1 MISAN
6 DFIDKNHHIKQRAEA
21 FPQPITPPDS
31 DTASISPNKPHA
43 NTTGSL
49 PSMPISSMY
58 PVVSTDGQDHHS
70 LHHQHQNQITGQMDH
85 HAHDFHLDWSQPPV
99 GFSFRSLLEDTTP
112 WFNNN
117 VKESQSHLAYHTA
130 EKRPFEHD
138 AQLHLNAKVRRVD
151 RCADPELKKLRCG
164 IGGSYRF
171 SLSKLHFNRV
181 SCPYC
186 VSPNEQ
192 NGKQSKVSV
201 QSFTWHAHSDQTR
214 LGMDKSRVLAASR
227 HWSPQ

>member
-1 MISAN
+1 MVTPATDTGESSSEAISSDYMEN
-6 DFIDKNHHIKQRAEA
+6 KKREVS

-31 DTASISPNKPHA
+31 DTASISPNKPSSVSTSQH
-43 NTTGSL
+43 L

-58 PVVSTDGQDHHS
+58 PVVSSEHTDHT
-70 LHHQHQNQITGQMDH
+70 LHHQMSQIDQT
-85 HAHDFHLDWSQPPV
+85 HDFHLDWTQPPV
-99 GFSFRSLLEDTTP
+99 GFSFRSLLEDNSTP

-117 VKESQSHLAYHTA
+117 VKDAQISYQG

-138 AQLHLNAKVRRVD
+138 PNYHNAKVRRVD

-171 SLSKLHFNRV
+171 SLSKLHFNRI

-186 VSPNEQ
+186 VAPANDRT
-192 NGKQSKVSV
+192 GKQSKVSV
-201 QSFTWHAHSDQTR
+201 SLISSI
-214 LGMDKSRVLAASR
+214 K
-227 HWSPQ
+227 

>member
-1 MISAN
+1 MVTQAPDTGESSSEAISS
-6 DFIDKNHHIKQRAEA
+6 DYMEKKRVSES

-31 DTASISPNKPHA
+31 DTASISPNKPSMSVSTSSSTQH
-43 NTTGSL
+43 L

-58 PVVSTDGQDHHS
+58 PVVSSEHHTTDHT
-70 LHHQHQNQITGQMDH
+70 LHHTTQHQMSQIDH
-85 HAHDFHLDWSQPPV
+85 THDFQLDWTQPPV
-99 GFSFRSLLEDTTP
+99 GFSFRSLLEDNSTT

-117 VKESQSHLAYHTA
+117 VKDAQITYQG

-138 AQLHLNAKVRRVD
+138 LNYHNAKVRRVD

-171 SLSKLHFNRV
+171 SLSKLHFNRI

-186 VSPNEQ
+186 VAPANDRA
-192 NGKQSKVSV
+192 GKQSKVSV
-201 QSFTWHAHSDQTR
+201 H
-214 LGMDKSRVLAASR
+214 
-227 HWSPQ
+227 